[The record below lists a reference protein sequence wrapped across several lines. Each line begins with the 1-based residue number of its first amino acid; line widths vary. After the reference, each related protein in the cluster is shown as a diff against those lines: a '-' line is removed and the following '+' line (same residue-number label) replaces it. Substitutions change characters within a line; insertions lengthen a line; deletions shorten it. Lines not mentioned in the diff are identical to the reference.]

1 MSECPFTDLRV
12 CSTYL
17 VLSYPCVL
25 SSGDG
30 LLLQLLNLSLDSI
43 AQRPSF
49 RYKLV
54 QGRGVLLRERLIRVV
69 QRTRV
74 QIGNARHVCIKAS
87 KLVLN
92 AGYLFDESKLTRI
105 MNGRLAGCGPGCR
118 IGSCHPQRWPHSH
131 PRCGLGFE
139 DQPSHIPR
147 WHWGS
152 EDPLVSEPESEE

>member
-1 MSECPFTDLRV
+1 MNFERTRDVCHHKFEQTIRGLRAR
-12 CSTYL
+12 STCL

-74 QIGNARHVCIKAS
+74 QIGNARHIRIKAP
-87 KLVLN
+87 KFILN
-92 AGYLFDESKLTRI
+92 TGYLFDESKLARI
-105 MNGRLAGCGPGCR
+105 K
-118 IGSCHPQRWPHSH
+118 
-131 PRCGLGFE
+131 
-139 DQPSHIPR
+139 
-147 WHWGS
+147 
-152 EDPLVSEPESEE
+152 